1 MSTAIARICLHANM
15 FYTALLYSLNGP
27 PFLST
32 NFGAVAAAALAL
44 ATARAAPFGAILS
57 RIWAPNYNL
66 GSAPV

>member
-1 MSTAIARICLHANM
+1 MSRPHAPYVYCKALAAARLAW
-15 FYTALLYSLNGP
+15 
-27 PFLST
+27 
-32 NFGAVAAAALAL
+32 FGTVAAAVLAL